1 MPVRLLWRN
10 MFAHPI
16 RTILTTVS
24 VMIAVF
30 LMCVLDAAITG
41 LDAAVSKASRTRLW
55 VQSAVSLFVNLPDSY
70 EAKLATVSGV
80 ESVIR
85 FQWFGG
91 VYRDDQSNMPAQ
103 FAVDSDKWF
112 ASYPELEFV
121 EGSLAE
127 WNEART
133 NCIIGADLAS
143 RLGLGMG
150 SKVPLKGTIFPM
162 NDGSAWDFTV
172 AGIYESNSTSVDQQ
186 TMYFHY
192 EYLYQSLDQGLTNG
206 PSGVG
211 VYLTRLTPD
220 ANRDNVIA
228 AIQAFYENGPQR
240 VRATTEGEFQRQF
253 ISMLGSV
260 PTLLYSIGG
269 GVLFAIFFAVL
280 NTMLMAARE
289 RTRDIGI
296 LKSLGFT
303 NGKVTL
309 LLITEA
315 LVLCLVGGGVGV
327 LLAIGAERPLWSFL
341 SAFIPGFEIANAV
354 IVQGLLLAAGLGIV
368 AGLLPAWRAQKLNP
382 VTALRSEA

>member
-10 MFAHPI
+10 MFSHPI
-16 RTILTTVS
+16 RTVLTGLS
-24 VMIAVF
+24 VMIALF

-55 VQSAVSLFVNLPDSY
+55 VQSAVSLYVNLPDSY
-70 EAKLATVSGV
+70 ESKIATVPGV

-91 VYRDDQSNMPAQ
+91 VYKDDPANFFGQ
-103 FAVDSDKWF
+103 FAVDAEKWA
-112 ASYPELEFV
+112 ASYPEIRFV

-127 WNEART
+127 WTKART
-133 NCIIGADLAS
+133 NCIVGKDLAT
-143 RLGLGMG
+143 RFGMKLGDR
-150 SKVPLKGTIFPM
+150 VPLKGTIFPM
-162 NDGSAWDFTV
+162 ADGSAWDFTV
-172 AGIYESNSTSVDQQ
+172 AAIYESDSTSVDQL

-192 EYLYQSLDQGLTNG
+192 DYLYESLDTGLTNG
-206 PSGVG
+206 PDGVG
-211 VYLTRLTPD
+211 VYLTRLAPD
-220 ANRDNVIA
+220 ANVDA
-228 AIQAFYENGPQR
+228 AIAGIEGFFENGPQR

-289 RTRDIGI
+289 RTRDVGI

-303 NGKVTL
+303 NGKITL
-309 LLITEA
+309 LLVTEA
-315 LVLCLVGGGVGV
+315 LALCVIGGGVGV
-327 LLAIGAERPLWSFL
+327 LLAVAAERPLWSFM

-354 IVQGLLLAAGLGIV
+354 VVQGILLAVGLGLV
-368 AGLLPAWRAQKLNP
+368 AGLLPSLRLRRLSA
-382 VTALRSEA
+382 VTALRSEN